1 MEVVVITGAIRRAK
15 LQSNR
20 HHQQTNT
27 QLFTGQMPFLPP
39 YKQCPST
46 ERKYWSQP
54 VTTNSYHNKYG
65 LTMNAWPDND
75 KTEYYPQEEVVDQM
89 ARCENDGPHTTAC
102 TRYEQN
108 KGALQCQ

>member
-1 MEVVVITGAIRRAK
+1 
-15 LQSNR
+15 
-20 HHQQTNT
+20 
-27 QLFTGQMPFLPP
+27 
-39 YKQCPST
+39 
-46 ERKYWSQP
+46 
-54 VTTNSYHNKYG
+54 
-65 LTMNAWPDND
+65 MNAWPDND